1 MYLCRCV
8 QDVPKAIIHHLAA
21 RHVVFPSTVEELT
34 RNAACFEKYVRGKHG
49 QSTPGLPQIVA
60 AADGTHIPIRKPNG
74 TGDSFINRK
83 GFFSLNVH
91 AICDHSMRFIDVITG
106 YSGRCHDQRVFS
118 EGVVGTSL
126 HSGGPL
132 SDLFRSGARVIS
144 GVRVPFI
151 IVADSAYTCTEF
163 VLPAVKQQSA
173 NTPKKSRFN
182 KKHASTRNVIERSFG
197 VLKRR
202 WQCLLSA
209 MELNLLNVVDVISA
223 CFILHNICID
233 RNEPLDDEEQLVSMY
248 EEVYGD
254 VDGGAMDGGE
264 EKLAIRNLSID
275 FVSTLEV

>member
-1 MYLCRCV
+1 M
-8 QDVPKAIIHHLAA
+8 
-21 RHVVFPSTVEELT
+21 
-34 RNAACFEKYVRGKHG
+34 
-49 QSTPGLPQIVA
+49 
-60 AADGTHIPIRKPNG
+60 
-74 TGDSFINRK
+74 
-83 GFFSLNVH
+83 
-91 AICDHSMRFIDVITG
+91 
-106 YSGRCHDQRVFS
+106 
-118 EGVVGTSL
+118 VGTSL

-144 GVRVPFI
+144 GVRVPFM
-151 IVADSAYTCTEF
+151 IVADSAYTSTEF
-163 VLPAVKQQSA
+163 VLPAIKQQSA

-182 KKHASTRNVIERSFG
+182 KKHVSTRNVIERSFG

-264 EKLAIRNLSID
+264 EGVAIRNLLID
-275 FVSTLEV
+275 FVSTLDV